1 MEITTRL
8 NPESKDVFIEIDFKD
23 FIFTMKINLDELEK
37 RLRNPLVRGALA
49 TANLFGMEVSL
60 RRAKEGLGR
69 EGEGGG
75 PARET
80 ARGHLAR

>member
-1 MEITTRL
+1 VEITTRL
-8 NPESKDVFIEIDFKD
+8 DPESKDVFIEIDFGD
-23 FIFTMKINLDELEK
+23 FVFTMKINLDELER

-49 TANLFGMEVSL
+49 TANLFGMEVGL
-60 RRAKEGLGR
+60 REVRGR

-75 PARET
+75 SARET